1 MSAGDVLPVPLE
13 EELSRLSHE
22 GWRERKEAVGRV
34 LRELSRIDP
43 DTLLSLCSRLLD
55 GLVATDAVR
64 GRAACHEVLVSI
76 GSRCLPLVRER
87 IGDRGPATR
96 LLVDLIGEIGGEAEA
111 TLLAEIVGNADENPN
126 LRASA
131 ATALGRIGGAEA
143 EAGLRRLLGDPSE
156 MLQVYAVDGLRTA
169 GAAVPVSLL
178 EPLVQRPVTRKGAT
192 LLLGLTRTADA
203 LPVLVPLLTDKMAG
217 VRAAAAVALV
227 QLDAALATEAKGKVV
242 ANTMAGISVEARAR
256 VRELIHH
263 RDEAVRQ
270 AGARAAT
277 LAGDVEGLREVL
289 PAMDDPVVHEEAM
302 RMVSELGDAANA
314 ALAQVASNVDATHR
328 GHLFRLIGGLKV
340 DVVHPKLS
348 ALLLEGLEDTDENA
362 RCAAAEAL
370 RYVGGRPATGA
381 LYRAMGE
388 DGPPGELAAAALAEI
403 ALRLRGPRQDDVM
416 LIVSPTW
423 PQQGALARNLC
434 RVVGRL
440 ESPDHVPH
448 LVSLLGSIDADV
460 RVAAA
465 QALGRISGEHEGAGA
480 LSFALADEEPQV
492 RAAACRSL
500 GTLGLPQ
507 SCQSLLSAT
516 SDPSPLVRS
525 AAVQALVAIDNPIA
539 LPRLRE
545 IIADDP
551 VPTVIVH
558 AIAGLGSSGLDQDLT
573 MLMSLCI
580 SSEHEVVK
588 AAVRALVNFR
598 AHRATAALLGLLDHA
613 RWDVR
618 WAAADALGQRGDATA
633 LESVRRACERETDE
647 LVKQELLK
655 AADRIEKVAE
665 AGPG

>member
-1 MSAGDVLPVPLE
+1 
-13 EELSRLSHE
+13 
-22 GWRERKEAVGRV
+22 
-34 LRELSRIDP
+34 
-43 DTLLSLCSRLLD
+43 
-55 GLVATDAVR
+55 
-64 GRAACHEVLVSI
+64 
-76 GSRCLPLVRER
+76 VRER
-87 IGDRGPATR
+87 IRDRGPASR
-96 LLVDLIGEIGGEAEA
+96 LLVDLIGEIGGDAEA
-111 TLLAEIVGNADENPN
+111 TLLAEIVDNAEENPN

-143 EAGLRRLLGDPSE
+143 EAGLRRLLADPSE

-169 GAAVPVSLL
+169 EAAVPVGLL
-178 EPLVQRPVTRKGAT
+178 EPLVRRPVTRKGAT
-192 LLLGLTRTADA
+192 TLLGLTRSPEA
-203 LPVLVPLLTDKMAG
+203 LPLLLPLLVDEMAG

-227 QLDAALATEAKGKVV
+227 QLDATLAGEARGRMVADALAKISPEAC
-242 ANTMAGISVEARAR
+242 AR

-263 RDEAVRQ
+263 RAESVRR
-270 AGARAAT
+270 AGARVAT
-277 LAGDVEGLREVL
+277 LAGDAEALHEVL
-289 PAMDDPVVHEEAM
+289 PAMAEALIQEEAM
-302 RMVSELGDAANA
+302 QMVSELGEAANA
-314 ALAQVASNVDATHR
+314 ALARAASNVDTTQR
-328 GHLFRLIGGLKV
+328 EHLFRLIGCLEV
-340 DVVHPKLS
+340 DVVDPKLS
-348 ALLLEGLEDTDENA
+348 ALLQEGLEDTDENA

-370 RYVGGRPATGA
+370 RVVGERSATGA

-388 DGPPGELAAAALAEI
+388 EGPPGELAASALADI
-403 ALRLRGPRQDDVM
+403 ALRLRGSQQDDVM
-416 LIVSPTW
+416 LIVGQTW
-423 PQQGALARNLC
+423 PQHGALARNLC

-440 ESPDHVPH
+440 QSIDHVPH

-465 QALGRISGEHEGAGA
+465 QGLGRISGEHEGVGA

-500 GTLGLPQ
+500 GMLGLPQ

-516 SDPSPLVRS
+516 SDPSPQVRA

-539 LPRLRE
+539 LPRMRE

-551 VPTVIVH
+551 LPTVIVH

-588 AAVRALVNFR
+588 AAVRALVNFK
-598 AHRATAALLGLLDHA
+598 AHRATAALLGLLDHP

-633 LESVRRACERETDE
+633 LESVRRAGERETDE
-647 LVKQELLK
+647 LVKQELQK
-655 AADRIEKVAE
+655 AAERIEKLAE